1 MYSTTDVAP
10 TRCLVNEL
18 AERPGQAKFRGE
30 AATLSSVT
38 HSREFDP
45 AITRSSVAGIN
56 HWVRARD
63 MWKTEV
69 SRAIQ

>member
-1 MYSTTDVAP
+1 MFGKRTSRTP
-10 TRCLVNEL
+10 Q
-18 AERPGQAKFRGE
+18 GQAKFRGE
-30 AATLSSVT
+30 VGDTVT
-38 HSREFDP
+38 H
-45 AITRSSVAGIN
+45 SSVAGIN